1 MFLNNVIK
9 FENEVNIYKNNNINN
24 SNFVYSGYDNN
35 LLSDTR
41 LDIIINLDICSN
53 SNVEILYFYSNL
65 DFSFDA
71 CNNLS
76 VNSIVYKK

>member
-1 MFLNNVIK
+1 MFLNNVTK

-35 LLSDTR
+35 LLSDTG
-41 LDIIINLDICSN
+41 LDIIINLAICSN

-65 DFSFDA
+65 DFSFDS
-71 CNNLS
+71 CDNLS